1 MDALV
6 LRSSPNALS
15 AARSL
20 GRAGL
25 KVVVTAAGT
34 DPAIGHSRHVFRTEV
49 IPEINDRVVLARLLD
64 IAPSP
69 ERPFLLATG
78 DHDALIVA
86 NHQSQ
91 LREKYRFVCPS
102 HDVLL
107 SMVDKARL
115 YEFARD
121 RGFSLPDFH
130 VVRAAADI
138 EPAVRSIPTPC
149 YVKPALGHEWRRV
162 RRGKLAI
169 ARSTQELREV
179 LQEFL
184 ELGLVA
190 IPMEIVPG
198 QDGAVCSVSTYIDRT
213 GRIVGWRTKRKL
225 RQYPVRAGNGS
236 TQEICDEP
244 EVARIGLALLEAIGH
259 RGAATV
265 EFRRDPRDNSLRL
278 IEINPRTSLCQE
290 LLTAS
295 GFDTPL
301 IAYHD
306 ALGLPLPRIPPARA
320 RRWVSLGDDFRAY
333 RQLRQEGSLTT
344 WQWLASL
351 AKCRSFA
358 YFAWDDPG
366 PFLARGWLWVSRFL
380 HGRFRRKPRADL

>member
-1 MDALV
+1 VDALV

-15 AARSL
+15 AVRSL

-25 KVVVTAAGT
+25 EVVLVAAGS
-34 DPAIGHSRHVFRTEV
+34 DPAIGYSRHVSRTEV
-49 IPEINDRVVLARLLD
+49 LPEVSDRVVFTRLLD
-64 IAPSP
+64 IAPSSD
-69 ERPFLLATG
+69 RPFLLATG
-78 DHDALIVA
+78 DHDALIVS
-86 NHQSQ
+86 NHQLQ

-121 RGFSLPDFH
+121 RGYSLPDFR
-130 VVRAAADI
+130 VVRNAADI
-138 EPAVRSIPTPC
+138 EPAVSAIPTPC

-169 ARSTQELREV
+169 ARSTQELRRL

-190 IPMEIVPG
+190 IPMEIIPG
-198 QDGAVCSVSTYIDRT
+198 RDDAVCSVSTYIDRT

-236 TQEICDEP
+236 AQEICDEP
-244 EVARIGLALLEAIGH
+244 DVARDGLALLEAIGH

-265 EFRRDPRDNSLRL
+265 EFRRDPRDGSLKL

-290 LLTAS
+290 LITAS
-295 GFDTPL
+295 GFDIPL
-301 IAYHD
+301 VAYHD
-306 ALGLPLPRIPPARA
+306 ACELSIPPIRPPRK

-333 RQLRQEGSLTT
+333 RQLRREGTLTT
-344 WQWLASL
+344 REWLASIMN
-351 AKCRSFA
+351 CGSFA
-358 YFAWDDPG
+358 YFAWDDPA
-366 PFLARGWLWVSRFL
+366 PFLARWWFWLGRIL
-380 HGRFRRKPRADL
+380 RGRFRRVPRANL